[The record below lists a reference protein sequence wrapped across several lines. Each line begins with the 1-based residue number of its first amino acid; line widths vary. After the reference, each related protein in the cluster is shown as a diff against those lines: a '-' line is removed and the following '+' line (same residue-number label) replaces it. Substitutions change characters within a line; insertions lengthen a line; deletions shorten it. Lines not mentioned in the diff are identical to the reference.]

1 MRTEVLLP
9 RQARDKRQKNSKEK
23 RAFHTQDLGSRNK
36 KQSAGGGGG
45 GKSRTVQQPGGAAAV
60 DKWRKREV
68 SSSSASQPPNQTT
81 DPSSPS
87 PSPAAAATAAG
98 GTAGCGGG
106 GGGAG
111 TSTAVAKWSGIDS
124 GGTASAPVHTG
135 AAVAAEE
142 VGEEDSQSAPAWTPP
157 DGYLNKAEVRQLIGQ
172 LSSSGRSG
180 SGGGGGET
188 AQDPGCE
195 KNVGFAAALLMKT
208 DDFCQDRLG
217 MTAHAH
223 REHLTHAKQNK
234 TIDCCVAGGS
244 GRQSFLARPPLARR
258 C

>member
-1 MRTEVLLP
+1 MFLLP
-9 RQARDKRQKNSKEK
+9 RQYRDKRQKNSKQK
-23 RAFHTQDLGSRNK
+23 MAFHTQDLGSRNK

-68 SSSSASQPPNQTT
+68 SSSSSASQPPNQTT

-111 TSTAVAKWSGIDS
+111 TSTAVAKWSGINS

-142 VGEEDSQSAPAWTPP
+142 VGEEDSRSAPAWTPP

-217 MTAHAH
+217 MTTHAH
-223 REHLTHAKQNK
+223 RERLTHAKQNK
-234 TIDCCVAGGS
+234 RIDCCVAGGS

>member
-1 MRTEVLLP
+1 M
-9 RQARDKRQKNSKEK
+9 
-23 RAFHTQDLGSRNK
+23 AFHTQDLGSRNK

-68 SSSSASQPPNQTT
+68 SSSSSASQPPNQTT

-111 TSTAVAKWSGIDS
+111 TSTAVAKWSGFDS

-142 VGEEDSQSAPAWTPP
+142 VGEEDSRSAPAWTPP

-180 SGGGGGET
+180 SGGGRWRDSAGSWVREKCRFCGGASDENRCFLPRQAWNDHPCPQGT
-188 AQDPGCE
+188 SHAR
-195 KNVGFAAALLMKT
+195 KT
-208 DDFCQDRLG
+208 
-217 MTAHAH
+217 
-223 REHLTHAKQNK
+223 KQNN
-234 TIDCCVAGGS
+234 
-244 GRQSFLARPPLARR
+244 
-258 C
+258 